1 MVMELSG
8 RVSWICLLFGLAAGF
23 PADGFPYM
31 AETGLSSPS
40 EYSSTEQLS
49 PSSSEE
55 AGSFPAFWPRSSSLI
70 TDFSSDSTDI
80 SPRSWY
86 TAEKT
91 PVQSGSGSSNILSR
105 PGYGLVFGG
114 SGSGVFSAG
123 DAALGV
129 FQDLSSLG
137 SNLQDARQMSLGEA
151 WNNNNQVA
159 FGSVAGYPH
168 YAVSHVVHYNSGY
181 QRARDGRTDQKYVK
195 DTSGHIPLP
204 EIHLGQK
211 GGTGSKGQQVQRG

>member
-23 PADGFPYM
+23 PAASPPAAGPRGF
-31 AETGLSSPS
+31 
-40 EYSSTEQLS
+40 
-49 PSSSEE
+49 SSSQS
-55 AGSFPAFWPRSSSLI
+55 A
-70 TDFSSDSTDI
+70 
-80 SPRSWY
+80 SPRTWY
-86 TAEKT
+86 TDRTVKF
-91 PVQSGSGSSNILSR
+91 PVPSQSGTSSFGSSGSGVFSAGGGSGSGLSA
-105 PGYGLVFGG
+105 GGG
-114 SGSGVFSAG
+114 SGSGVFSAE
-123 DAALGV
+123 DAALQV

-181 QRARDGRTDQKYVK
+181 QRARDGRTDQKYV
-195 DTSGHIPLP
+195 DDLSGHIPLP
-204 EIHLGQK
+204 EIHPGQK
-211 GGTGSKGQQVQRG
+211 GGSGSKGQQVQRG